1 MMRLPIEQH
10 LGSAMR
16 KDAASRV
23 RLGEFELDVRT
34 GELCPTGSE
43 NERPKILL
51 RQQPFDVLR
60 LLIEA
65 NGEIVTRQEIKK
77 RLWPNNTI
85 VNFDHSINVVIGI
98 LRRAVRD
105 SADVPQYIE
114 TVARRGYRLRYLSN
128 GWKQKQ
134 TPICQRH
141 RYHHRLWGMPV

>member
-1 MMRLPIEQH
+1 
-10 LGSAMR
+10 
-16 KDAASRV
+16 
-23 RLGEFELDVRT
+23 
-34 GELCPTGSE
+34 
-43 NERPKILL
+43 
-51 RQQPFDVLR
+51 

-77 RLWPNNTI
+77 RLWPNNMI